1 MISANSREGKRSRPA
16 EDAAG
21 PPSRLAGIIESIL
34 RSPIGGRQ
42 DTEHEVAIG
51 RIAFFAAV
59 SIFFVL
65 QGKSSWVGIWSLPA
79 LVCLCALGVS
89 GCILLN
95 IAREPD
101 VSEPRR
107 YGGIVFDQL
116 MLCAILFVTGA
127 MGMWF
132 LPCFLMVSVGASL
145 RFGWRHGCVAS
156 VVGAAGF
163 YIVYLTDYSFWHNA
177 SNLVGVSLV
186 SMLVVPAYAAA
197 LGRRLEHLS
206 QSYRNKARKLT
217 RVALEDALTGLANRA
232 MFRRQLERAMQHA
245 RSGDDAKGFAI
256 LYCDLDGFKSVNDTH
271 GHHVGDVLLK
281 QVAKALS
288 ACVRGSD
295 TVGRMGGDEFA
306 ILLTGISD
314 VEIARRIGA
323 QVVQR
328 VRAIERVD
336 GRTIR
341 VSCSVG
347 ITLVAAPLDEHDQ
360 LDSILKRA
368 DDAMYQAKRAGK
380 NQFYLQWAN
389 A

>member
-1 MISANSREGKRSRPA
+1 MHFSNAHRVRRRPA
-16 EDAAG
+16 RRSVQRG
-21 PPSRLAGIIESIL
+21 LARHQAQCVRDDL
-34 RSPIGGRQ
+34 DDRSQ
-42 DTEHEVAIG
+42 
-51 RIAFFAAV
+51 
-59 SIFFVL
+59 
-65 QGKSSWVGIWSLPA
+65 A
-79 LVCLCALGVS
+79 LHTS
-89 GCILLN
+89 
-95 IAREPD
+95 
-101 VSEPRR
+101 
-107 YGGIVFDQL
+107 
-116 MLCAILFVTGA
+116 
-127 MGMWF
+127 
-132 LPCFLMVSVGASL
+132 
-145 RFGWRHGCVAS
+145 
-156 VVGAAGF
+156 
-163 YIVYLTDYSFWHNA
+163 
-177 SNLVGVSLV
+177 
-186 SMLVVPAYAAA
+186 
-197 LGRRLEHLS
+197 LGR
-206 QSYRNKARKLT
+206 AR
-217 RVALEDALTGLANRA
+217 RVQDQGQRA
-232 MFRRQLERAMQHA
+232 RT
-245 RSGDDAKGFAI
+245 GDDPQGFAI

-328 VRAIERVD
+328 VRAIERVE

-360 LDSILKRA
+360 IDSILKRA